1 MKEQIIKLR
10 QEGKT
15 YRDIQQEVGCSL
27 STIAY
32 YCGEN
37 QKEKSKNRQIQL
49 RKNDKYVLSRKV
61 DTYIGRV
68 ENNNIAYN
76 KSYQKRDENHKNILN
91 KLIEN
96 PVCYLTGRKID
107 LGNGSSYHIDHIN
120 PYTDSRD
127 NSIDNAQLACRDAN
141 MSKSDMSLENYLKLC
156 KEVLEYHGY
165 DIKKIIK
172 SSKN

>member
-107 LGNGSSYHIDHIN
+107 LSNGSSYHIDHIN

-172 SSKN
+172 E